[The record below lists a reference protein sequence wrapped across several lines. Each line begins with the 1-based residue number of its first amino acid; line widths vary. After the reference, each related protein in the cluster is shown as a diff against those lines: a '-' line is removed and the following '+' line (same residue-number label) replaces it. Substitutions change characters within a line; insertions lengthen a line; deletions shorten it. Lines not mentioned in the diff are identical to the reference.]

1 MGPVSSSSPAMR
13 WLLVALV
20 IAVGA
25 ALGGL
30 ANRLPSPQPV
40 DTRATQFSADRA
52 MRDVRSI
59 AVRPH
64 TTGSAEIEETRRYL
78 TARMTALGLDPQER
92 SQVAISAR
100 RYLGDALIAGRM
112 RNLVGELKGS
122 DPALPAVLL
131 MAHYDTA
138 ALSPGAG
145 DDTSGVAV
153 ALEVARA
160 LKASGPQR
168 RTVIFLFTDGEE
180 AGLLGSTAFFASDP
194 LRNSIGVVVNLEAR
208 GDSGRALMFQTS
220 PGNAGLIDLYRRAV
234 PSPAAD
240 SLLVTVYKRMP
251 NDTDLTAAL
260 DKGLPGM
267 NFAFLGHQMAYH
279 TMLSTPER
287 LNAGSLQH
295 MGDQVLPVVRALAMA
310 KTLEHP
316 RKDLV
321 FADLFGL
328 HLVTYPIWLGWGL
341 ALVAAGGVAVIL
353 TIAFRRRTIGWRETL
368 AGAGG
373 VLVLQ
378 IGIVTALMLAM
389 RVIVLAV
396 GEAASPYALIGQFGW
411 LLAAAVFLGFGT
423 GLLLLHAMA
432 AGRPWMAMAGLGLA
446 GLLVFLLG
454 NAGWISLGLAVAAML
469 LAFAGMR
476 RPARLGGW
484 FAGAAA
490 MLGLMALALQVFLP
504 HGAHVLVW
512 PVLLLLPS
520 LALVLLAPER
530 MVQPFGLMLA
540 ALPAALIAGLM
551 ARSGHD
557 FFLMIGASLPAV
569 IAPFI
574 LVILLALTPLFRLT
588 GQLSRAGGL
597 CVALGLALCICVVI
611 KARTPTA
618 ETPDMVEVFH
628 LDDIDRGRAQW
639 VGGKLDRAGWVRR
652 VLTQDGGT
660 PRLQP
665 IVPFA
670 RDGQWVAAAR
680 PVRFARPELKLG
692 LTGSGTARRIELVAA
707 NRNGGRLMRIYLR
720 PSVDLTGLRLMDL
733 PVSGTLKAGEWS
745 PVAFHASGTEPVRL
759 TMSGGSSGR
768 VEVALVEVRDGWPE
782 GIKALALPADAIPY
796 RRSHSS
802 MIVARSSLAW

>member
-1 MGPVSSSSPAMR
+1 MRCTLLSAPAVR
-13 WLLVALV
+13 WLSVVFV
-20 IAVGA
+20 IVLGA

-30 ANRLPSPQPV
+30 ANRLPSPKPA
-40 DTRATQFSADRA
+40 DISTTQFSADRA
-52 MRDVRSI
+52 MQDVRSI
-59 AVRPH
+59 AARPH

-78 TARMTALGLDPQER
+78 TARMTALGLDPQAR

-100 RYLGDALIAGRM
+100 RYLGDAVIAGRM
-112 RNLVGELKGS
+112 RNLVGELKGT

-194 LRNSIGVVVNLEAR
+194 LRDSIGVVVNLEAR

-220 PGNAGLIDLYRRAV
+220 AGNAGLIDLYRRTV

-295 MGDQVLPVVRALAMA
+295 MGDQVLPVVRALAQA
-310 KTLEHP
+310 ETLEQP
-316 RKDLV
+316 REDKV

-328 HLVTYPIWLGWGL
+328 HLVTYPIWLGWVL
-341 ALVAAGGVAVIL
+341 ALVAVGGIGAIL

-368 AGAGG
+368 AGTGG
-373 VLVLQ
+373 LLVLQ

-389 RVIVLAV
+389 RVIVLAA

-423 GLLLLHAMA
+423 GLLLLHAA
-432 AGRPWMAMAGLGLA
+432 ATGRPWLAMAGLCLA
-446 GLLVFLLG
+446 GVLASLLG
-454 NAGWISLGLAVAAML
+454 KANWVPFGLSVTAML

-490 MLGLMALALQVFLP
+490 MLGLMALILQVFLP
-504 HGAHVLVW
+504 HGAHVLIW
-512 PVLLLLPS
+512 PLLLLLPS
-520 LALVLLAPER
+520 LAFVLLAPER
-530 MVQPFGLMLA
+530 IMRPSGLALTV
-540 ALPAALIAGLM
+540 LPAVLIAGLM

-574 LVILLALTPLFRLT
+574 LVTLLALMPLFWSA
-588 GQLSRAGGL
+588 GHLSRAGAL
-597 CVALGLALCICVVI
+597 CVVLGIALCIGVVI
-611 KARTPTA
+611 KARTPTE
-618 ETPDMVEVFH
+618 ETPDLVEAFH
-628 LDDIDRGRAQW
+628 LDDIDKHRAQW

-660 PRLQP
+660 PSLQP
-665 IVPFA
+665 VAPFA
-670 RDGQWVAAAR
+670 KDPQWIAAAR
-680 PVRFARPELKLG
+680 PGRFIRPELKLD
-692 LTGSGTARRIELVAA
+692 LTGSRIELIAA
-707 NRNGGRLMRIYLR
+707 NRNGGRLMRIYVR

-745 PVAFHASGTEPVRL
+745 PVAFHASGPEPVRL
-759 TMSGGSSGR
+759 TMSAGSSGR
-768 VEVALVEVRDGWPE
+768 VDVALVEVRDGWPE
-782 GIKALALPADAIPY
+782 GSKALALPESAIPY

-802 MIVARSSLAW
+802 LIVARSSLVW